1 MKDKIITAEQAA
13 EMIKDGSSVM
23 LGGFMANGTSD
34 AIVSAL
40 VERNAKDLTVICNDG
55 GFGPQFDENGNETV
69 PPKGNGK
76 LIKNHSVKKLI
87 ATHIGLNKQ
96 VAEQMNNGS
105 MQVELVPQGSMAEMI
120 RAGGAGLGG
129 VITPTG
135 VGTDIANGEFTLQE
149 MTLEGK
155 DYLLMAPLH
164 ADFAV
169 LKGSIV
175 DKKGNVF
182 YKGTTKNFQI
192 VMATAADTVIVEAEK
207 LVEVGELDP
216 DYVMTPYIF
225 VDYIVVGGDK

>member
-1 MKDKIITAEQAA
+1 
-13 EMIKDGSSVM
+13 
-23 LGGFMANGTSD
+23 
-34 AIVSAL
+34 
-40 VERNAKDLTVICNDG
+40 
-55 GFGPQFDENGNETV
+55 
-69 PPKGNGK
+69 
-76 LIKNHSVKKLI
+76 
-87 ATHIGLNKQ
+87 
-96 VAEQMNNGS
+96 
-105 MQVELVPQGSMAEMI
+105 
-120 RAGGAGLGG
+120 
-129 VITPTG
+129 
-135 VGTDIANGEFTLQE
+135 
-149 MTLEGK
+149 
-155 DYLLMAPLH
+155 MAPLH